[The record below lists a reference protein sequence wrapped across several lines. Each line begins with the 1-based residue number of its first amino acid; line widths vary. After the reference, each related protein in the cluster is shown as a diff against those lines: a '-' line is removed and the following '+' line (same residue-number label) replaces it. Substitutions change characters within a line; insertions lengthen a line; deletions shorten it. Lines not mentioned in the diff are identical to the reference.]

1 MITYVMELVV
11 APSYQELKRLFS
23 FTNANEADLYKVNL
37 WMDRYS
43 VGSDNIPT
51 AFSPLL

>member
-1 MITYVMELVV
+1 MITYVTELVED
-11 APSYQELKRLFS
+11 PFYQELKRLFS

-37 WMDRYS
+37 WMDRNE

-51 AFSPLL
+51 AF